1 MPLYWYRRPR
11 LVVLSSKSSVLEAAR
26 AMENNSIGAIVVQ
39 DRGRIVGVVTDR
51 DLAVRALGHKLDPEN
66 TAIAEVMTPSP
77 LTLTLEDS
85 REEAIAL
92 MQQGNVRRIPL
103 SENGRVVGMVTLDDL
118 LLDEAA
124 PLDELAAIVQA
135 QIGEGGPAESPRSP
149 ARRRSLA
156 RAEAT
161 LSRLINAV
169 QAETGLADR
178 QQTRTAIDTALALLV
193 RRITPGEAK
202 DLIAQLPSL
211 LQPSLRALPLGP
223 DKSIN
228 RKAVVAEL
236 SAQLGLDA
244 AQAERLLAPVIGTIA
259 KSISPGQAED
269 LRRQLPEDLRNLF
282 TVPRPV
288 DTA

>member
-39 DRGRIVGVVTDR
+39 DHGRIVGIVTDR

-66 TAIAEVMTPSP
+66 TAITEVMTPSP
-77 LTLTLEDS
+77 LMLTLADS

-103 SENGRVVGMVTLDDL
+103 SENNRVVGMVTLDDL

-124 PLDELAAIVQA
+124 PLEELAAIVQA
-135 QIGEGGPAESPRSP
+135 QIGEGGPTESPRSP

-169 QAETGLADR
+169 QTETGLEDR
-178 QQTRTAIDTALALLV
+178 QQARIAVETILALLV
-193 RRITPGEAK
+193 RRVTPGEAK

-211 LQPSLRALPLGP
+211 LQSPLRALQPGP
-223 DKSIN
+223 DKSIT
-228 RKAVVAEL
+228 RETAITEL
-236 SAQLGLDA
+236 SQQLGLDTA
-244 AQAERLLAPVIGTIA
+244 RAEEVIGTIA
-259 KSISPGQAED
+259 KAISPGQVED
-269 LRRQLPEDLRNLF
+269 LRRQLPEDLRSLL
-282 TVPRPV
+282 VLPDPI

>member
-11 LVVLSSKSSVLEAAR
+11 LVVLSSNNSVLEAAR
-26 AMENNSIGAIVVQ
+26 AMENNSIGAIMVQ
-39 DRGRIVGVVTDR
+39 DSGRIVGIVTDR

-124 PLDELAAIVQA
+124 PLDELAAIIQA
-135 QIGEGGPAESPRSP
+135 QIGEGGLAESPRSP

-169 QAETGLADR
+169 QAETGLEDR
-178 QQTRTAIDTALALLV
+178 QQTQIAIDTALALLV

-202 DLIAQLPSL
+202 NFIAQLPSL

-228 RKAVVAEL
+228 RKTAVAEL
-236 SAQLGLDA
+236 SRQLGLDI
-244 AQAERLLAPVIGTIA
+244 AQAERLIGPVIGTIA
-259 KSISPGQAED
+259 KAISPGQVED
-269 LRRQLPEDLRNLF
+269 LHGQLPEDLRSLL
-282 TVPRPV
+282 TVPKPV
-288 DTA
+288 DVA

>member
-11 LVVLSSKSSVLEAAR
+11 LVVLSSKNSVLEAAR

-39 DRGRIVGVVTDR
+39 DRGRIVGIVTDR
-51 DLAVRALGHKLDPEN
+51 DLAVRALGHKLHPEN
-66 TAIAEVMTPSP
+66 TSIADVMTPSP

-85 REEAIAL
+85 REKAIAL

-103 SENGRVVGMVTLDDL
+103 TENGRVVGMVTLDDL

-161 LSRLINAV
+161 LSRFVNAV
-169 QAETGLADR
+169 QVATGLEDR
-178 QQTRTAIDTALALLV
+178 QQTQIAIDTTLALLV
-193 RRITPGEAK
+193 QRITPGEAK
-202 DLIAQLPSL
+202 DFIVQLPSL
-211 LQPSLRALPLGP
+211 LQQSLRALPPGP
-223 DKSIN
+223 DRSIN
-228 RKAVVAEL
+228 RKAIVVEL
-236 SAQLGLDA
+236 SSQLGVDTV
-244 AQAERLLAPVIGTIA
+244 QAEKLIGPIIGTIA
-259 KSISPGQAED
+259 KAISPGQAED
-269 LRRQLPEDLRNLF
+269 LRRQLPEDLRSLF
-282 TVPRPV
+282 AVPEPV

>member
-11 LVVLSSKSSVLEAAR
+11 LVILSSKNSVLEAAR

-39 DRGRIVGVVTDR
+39 DRGRIVGIVTDR

-66 TAIAEVMTPSP
+66 TPIAEVMTPSP

-85 REEAIAL
+85 REQAIAL

-103 SENGRVVGMVTLDDL
+103 RDNGRVVGMVTLDDL

-124 PLDELAAIVQA
+124 PLDELAAIVEA
-135 QIGEGGPAESPRSP
+135 QIGEGGPAPSPRSP

-169 QAETGLADR
+169 QAETGLEDR
-178 QQTRTAIDTALALLV
+178 QQAQTAIDTTLALLV
-193 RRITPGEAK
+193 RRVTPGEAK
-202 DLIAQLPSL
+202 DFIAQLPSL
-211 LQPSLRALPLGP
+211 LQPALRALPLGP

-228 RKAVVAEL
+228 RETAVAEL
-236 SAQLGLDA
+236 SKRLGVDA
-244 AQAERLLAPVIGTIA
+244 AQAERLIGPVIGTIA
-259 KSISPGQAED
+259 KAISPGQAED
-269 LRRQLPEDLRNLF
+269 LRRQLPEDLRSLF
-282 TVPRPV
+282 TIPEPV
-288 DTA
+288 DAA

>member
-26 AMENNSIGAIVVQ
+26 AMENNSIGAIMVQ
-39 DRGRIVGVVTDR
+39 DSGRIVGIVTDR
-51 DLAVRALGHKLDPEN
+51 DLAVRALGHRLDPET

-77 LTLTLEDS
+77 MMLTLEDS

-103 SENGRVVGMVTLDDL
+103 SENGRIVGMVTLDDL

-169 QAETGLADR
+169 QAETGLEDP
-178 QQTRTAIDTALALLV
+178 QQARIAIETALALLV
-193 RRITPGEAK
+193 RRIAPGEAK
-202 DLIAQLPSL
+202 NFIAQLPSL
-211 LQPSLRALPLGP
+211 LQPPLRALPHGP
-223 DKSIN
+223 DRSID
-228 RKAVVAEL
+228 RKTAVAEL
-236 SAQLGLDA
+236 SRQLGVDT
-244 AQAERLLAPVIGTIA
+244 AQAERLIGPVIGTIA
-259 KSISPGQAED
+259 KAISPGQAED
-269 LRRQLPEDLRNLF
+269 LRGQLPEDLRSLL
-282 TVPRPV
+282 TIPKPA
-288 DTA
+288 DAA

>member
-39 DRGRIVGVVTDR
+39 DHGRIVGIVTDR

-66 TAIAEVMTPSP
+66 TAITEVMTPSP
-77 LTLTLEDS
+77 LMLTLADS

-103 SENGRVVGMVTLDDL
+103 SENNRVVGMVTLDDL

-124 PLDELAAIVQA
+124 PLEELAAIVQA
-135 QIGEGGPAESPRSP
+135 QIGEGGPTESPRSP

-169 QAETGLADR
+169 QTETGLEDR
-178 QQTRTAIDTALALLV
+178 QQARIAVETILALLV
-193 RRITPGEAK
+193 RRVTPGEAK

-211 LQPSLRALPLGP
+211 LQSPLRALQPGP
-223 DKSIN
+223 DKSIT
-228 RKAVVAEL
+228 RETAITEL
-236 SAQLGLDA
+236 SQQLGLDTA
-244 AQAERLLAPVIGTIA
+244 RAEEVIGTVIGTIA
-259 KSISPGQAED
+259 KAISPGQVED
-269 LRRQLPEDLRNLF
+269 LRRQLPEDLRSLL
-282 TVPRPV
+282 VLPDPI